1 MNVTEIL
8 TGVISLVA
16 SFFALRLALPGSDG
30 KVQRWL
36 GGDTGQ
42 SFYAM
47 FVLVLAA
54 FGISQIVTGVV
65 P

>member
-8 TGVISLVA
+8 IGVSSLVA
-16 SFFALRLALPGSDG
+16 SFVALRLALPGGDG

-42 SFYAM
+42 SLYAM
-47 FVLVLAA
+47 LVLVFAA